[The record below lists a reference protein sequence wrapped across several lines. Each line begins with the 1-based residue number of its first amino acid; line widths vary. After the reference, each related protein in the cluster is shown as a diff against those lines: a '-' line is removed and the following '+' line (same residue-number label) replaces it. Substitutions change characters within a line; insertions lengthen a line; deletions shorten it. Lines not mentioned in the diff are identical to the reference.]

1 MIQNVKKKKRVAGG
15 RRSSQFFIE
24 MDARGILLFLTMVL
38 LTVAVVFY
46 LGFIFGKATRNPN
59 DPRFQRKPT
68 IGSKSS
74 DRKTLSKKDLNIY
87 NIKEDKKK
95 TSTLTR
101 DAKDAM
107 KKVDQLVK
115 GSQSTVKSVSKTLA
129 DKKPSPQKAAI
140 KPASPKPAV
149 SGSSDVDKSGKLY
162 TIQVF
167 ATRNELRAG
176 DIVKGL
182 KQKGFEAYM
191 VEAISDGKKMYRVRV
206 GKQPKAGITSLM
218 KRLEKVIAGL
228 DIKPKMIQVD

>member
-1 MIQNVKKKKRVAGG
+1 
-15 RRSSQFFIE
+15 
-24 MDARGILLFLTMVL
+24 

-59 DPRFQRKPT
+59 DPLFQRKPT

-95 TSTLTR
+95 TSTLPK

-115 GSQSTVKSVSKTLA
+115 GSQSTVKSASKTLA
-129 DKKPSPQKAAI
+129 DKKPSPQKTAV
-140 KPASPKPAV
+140 KPVSPKPVV
-149 SGSSDVDKSGKLY
+149 SSSSGADKSGKLY

-167 ATRNELRAG
+167 ATRSELRAG
-176 DIVKGL
+176 DFVKGL

-191 VEAISDGKKMYRVRV
+191 VEAISDGNKMYRVRV
-206 GKQPKAGITSLM
+206 GKQPKAGITNLM

-228 DIKPKMIQVD
+228 DIKPKLIQVD